1 MDSENI
7 IDVEMLTAVSRAIDI
22 SDELDIMATH
32 LAQLLVGALGLKGCT
47 IFVLNPDVDELEIL
61 ASFGLSIEYLNK
73 GPVLFNRSIGDRG
86 RKEAVVI
93 RSTSDATQLQ
103 YPDAANKEGIG
114 AMVSL
119 PILFKGST
127 IGALRLYHEKPWD
140 VSERDL
146 RALQLLAEIVGLAM
160 TVTRLG
166 KTLQTVREA
175 VETVHLVWLE

>member
-1 MDSENI
+1 MHSENL
-7 IDVEMLTAVSRAIDI
+7 IDIEMLTAVSRAIDV

-47 IFVLNPDVDELEIL
+47 IFVFNPEVDELEVL

-86 RKEAVVI
+86 RKEPVVI
-93 RSTSDATQLQ
+93 RSTSDEKQLQ
-103 YPDAANKEGIG
+103 YPDAAKREGIG
-114 AMVSL
+114 AIVSL
-119 PILFKGST
+119 PILFKGTT
-127 IGALRLYHEKPWD
+127 IGALRLYHEQAWE
-140 VSERDL
+140 VSKGDL

-166 KTLQTVREA
+166 KTVQMVREA
-175 VETVHLVWLE
+175 VGTVHFVWLQ